1 VPWTW
6 KHVFLFQES
15 LSINLFSKKKK
26 FKVASVRIGVQMK
39 KVAFFK
45 MSVMLIT
52 SCLFGTVVLHAFQ
65 RQNALVHFLSLV
77 QTMLSLLRYGMSPP
91 NTNIFLLDMLFA
103 LFFFCQGMYQ
113 LVKEK
118 NRLVLILWLVG
129 VLYGIELLTENEKYK
144 LFIHALLHIVACLGL
159 HFYLYFD

>member
-1 VPWTW
+1 MCVFVCTW
-6 KHVFLFQES
+6 KKS
-15 LSINLFSKKKK
+15 L
-26 FKVASVRIGVQMK
+26 
-39 KVAFFK
+39 FFK

-118 NRLVLILWLVG
+118 SRLVLILWLVG
-129 VLYGIELLTENEKYK
+129 FLYGIELLTENEKYK
-144 LFIHALLHIVACLGL
+144 IFIHALLHIVACLGL
-159 HFYLYFD
+159 HFYLYFN